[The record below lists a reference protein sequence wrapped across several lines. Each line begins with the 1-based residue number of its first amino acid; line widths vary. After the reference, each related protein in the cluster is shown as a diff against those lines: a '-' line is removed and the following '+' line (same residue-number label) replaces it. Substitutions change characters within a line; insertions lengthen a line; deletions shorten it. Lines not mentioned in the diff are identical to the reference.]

1 MQIPPV
7 IVREL
12 REESRRPI
20 NARLRLLAAGA
31 VFITLLGQWAT
42 GAINEGEGSE
52 LFCILNSVL
61 CATIWLLVP
70 FMTADCISRERR
82 EGTLGLL
89 FLTPLSN
96 TGIILGKVL
105 THALRAYGLLLAVF
119 PLMLI
124 CFMLGGLSWM
134 EAAAALCMNSTA
146 IILALS
152 AGLLAS
158 CRCEQWNRAMIASL
172 LFAAALL
179 FLYTLNL
186 GLFAVYNV
194 SADWRHLTSLEG
206 LIDTQL
212 YVGFG
217 IHSSWAQIAT
227 LKSSGF
233 LFLIC
238 AQSLGFAVVVGMV
251 SVYVAG
257 KRLQLIRRAEPISR
271 RREKVEQ
278 VFWKPRFRRGAFRR
292 KMNRLLDRN
301 PIGWLQRHTT
311 GSRVAGLAWLLAVI
325 ILESWLFAGDFQ
337 DVTFWSVQV
346 AFLLLLSTAYVS
358 AGSFLRERQTGALE
372 LILVTPLSVDQIIW
386 GRLRGIW
393 GQFALPSILLIGGFL
408 YYQSLDLYGSWRYS
422 VTETAFLT
430 LLFPWAMITI
440 PIIGLYA
447 SLQGR
452 GFLSALLATVL
463 IGAAGPFAIVL
474 LLGILLGPEGFLG
487 PFSLFMSGGPSM
499 FLFGAAQVPFVAF
512 AFIRLRRNLTDRKFS
527 MPTS

>member
-42 GAINEGEGSE
+42 GAINEGEGSD

-96 TGIILGKVL
+96 TGIILGKVVS
-105 THALRAYGLLLAVF
+105 HALRAYGLLLAVF

-134 EAAAALCMNSTA
+134 EAAAALCMNSAA

-172 LFAAALL
+172 LFAAVLL
-179 FLYTLNL
+179 VLHSINL
-186 GLFAVYNV
+186 DLAFVFVINGVE
-194 SADWRHLTSLEG
+194 WRYLTSLET
-206 LIDTQL
+206 LIFIQF

-217 IHSSWAQIAT
+217 FGFGSGWAQIAST
-227 LKSSGF
+227 TNSAA
-233 LFLIC
+233 LFSIC
-238 AQSLGFAVVVGMV
+238 AQGLGFAVVVGMV
-251 SVYVAG
+251 SVFLAG
-257 KRLQLIRRAEPISR
+257 KRLQRLRRAEPISR

-393 GQFALPSILLIGGFL
+393 GQFALPSILLFGAYL
-408 YYQSLDLYGSWRYS
+408 YYRSFNPYGGRNDS
-422 VTETAFLT
+422 AFLKFM
-430 LLFPWAMITI
+430 FPWAMIII
-440 PIIGLYA
+440 PIIGLYS
-447 SLQGR
+447 SLRRR

-474 LLGILLGPEGFLG
+474 PLGILLGPEGFLG
-487 PFSLFMSGGPSM
+487 PFRLSMSGGLSM
-499 FLFGAAQVPFVAF
+499 FLFIAAQIPFVAF
-512 AFIRLRRNLTDRKFS
+512 AFIRLRRNLTDRKFI
-527 MPTS
+527 MTTS